1 MPLLVATG
9 KLSGG
14 KKATGIII
22 FAFSSFSFSCVLCTV
37 AREKGREDR
46 VSIYLEKKGEN
57 CKSGASRSV
66 GPELST
72 A

>member
-22 FAFSSFSFSCVLCTV
+22 FAFSSFSCVLCTV